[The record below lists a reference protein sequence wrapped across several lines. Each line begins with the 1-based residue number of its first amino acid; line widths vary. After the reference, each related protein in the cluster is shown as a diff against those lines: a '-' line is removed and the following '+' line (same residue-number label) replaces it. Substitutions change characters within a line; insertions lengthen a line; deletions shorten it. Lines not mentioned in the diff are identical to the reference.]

1 MQSRIFTL
9 SSIAAGCFLA
19 FSAQSTL
26 AAEDCGRIVV
36 HAYSQSC
43 LPVAPGLNIC
53 VPIAVMGPPA
63 ACRTASSPP
72 LKAIP
77 AGCPFP
83 QLAQGFLPNMPFP
96 QGLSYNPP
104 KFQWSQFQLTPEQ
117 LAQCQTPQ
125 YAPGQGQIPPQLAAQ
140 LASQFPGQFP
150 GLLPGQQPAQWPA
163 GFPVMP
169 TPAAGQ
175 EPSVPPASPAP
186 ATAPIGSPVDVTT
199 EQAGLAAREEDLAGD
214 KGPAEA
220 QTPAEAEAQT
230 TTALADTTA
239 ADATSAAATATDS
252 PVAGTTVTTDSQ
264 EAAPETAAQ
273 ASPAEA
279 AQAAAEASPGQAPSQ
294 VQAAQAETVEPPVA
308 ADTQTPAEPV
318 ASEPD
323 TGADHVPMAGITDM
337 KAYFAFDSA
346 ELNSVG
352 RYALEEWLAKA
363 PVGMPVLIRGHADR
377 LGREAYNMELSVR
390 RAMAARDFL
399 ISKGKDPR
407 DIRILGVGIS
417 EPVKTCKGKNN
428 PATREC
434 LAPNRRVEIIPE

>member
-9 SSIAAGCFLA
+9 SSIATGCFLA

-43 LPVAPGLNIC
+43 MPVAPGLNIC

-63 ACRTASSPP
+63 TCRTASSPP
-72 LKAIP
+72 LKAVP

-83 QLAQGFLPNMPFP
+83 RLAQGLLPNMPFP
-96 QGLSYNPP
+96 KGLSYTPP
-104 KFQWSQFQLTPEQ
+104 QFQWPQFQLTPEQ
-117 LAQCQTPQ
+117 LAQCKSPQ
-125 YAPGQGQIPPQLAAQ
+125 YAAGHDQIPPQLAAQ
-140 LASQFPGQFP
+140 LASQFPGQFPNQFP

-169 TPAAGQ
+169 VPVAGQ
-175 EPSVPPASPAP
+175 EPSAPSASPAP
-186 ATAPIGSPVDVTT
+186 AIPPTVVPA
-199 EQAGLAAREEDLAGD
+199 EQSGLATGEEDLAGD
-214 KGPAEA
+214 KGV
-220 QTPAEAEAQT
+220 TPAEDPAQT
-230 TTALADTTA
+230 TTALADTVA
-239 ADATSAAATATDS
+239 ADATPAATAAADSPAAATV
-252 PVAGTTVTTDSQ
+252 VATDSQ
-264 EAAPETAAQ
+264 EAAPETTAQ
-273 ASPAEA
+273 ASPAPASETAAEA
-279 AQAAAEASPGQAPSQ
+279 TPGQAQSQAQATQPAAAEPPATSVAQAP
-294 VQAAQAETVEPPVA
+294 AEHAT
-308 ADTQTPAEPV
+308 
-318 ASEPD
+318 SEPD
-323 TGADHVPMAGITDM
+323 TDADGTPVAGITDM

-346 ELNSVG
+346 VLNSVG

-377 LGREAYNMELSVR
+377 LGRETYNMELSVR

-399 ISKGKDPR
+399 IAKGKDPR

-417 EPVKTCKGKNN
+417 EPVKACKGKNN
-428 PATREC
+428 LTTREC